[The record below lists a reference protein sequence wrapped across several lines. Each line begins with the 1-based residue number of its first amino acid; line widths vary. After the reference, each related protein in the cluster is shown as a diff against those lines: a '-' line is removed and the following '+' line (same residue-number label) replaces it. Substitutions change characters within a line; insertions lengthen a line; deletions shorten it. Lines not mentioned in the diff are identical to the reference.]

1 MFAALE
7 VAEIH
12 EALEQSRAANGEVPG
27 PPKSKGAK
35 LKGGGLGPGE
45 AKDAKAKDAN
55 AKPKKRSKGQP
66 GTQNTQSSRDWWS
79 NGWSD
84 SWNSGWWDNKSTA
97 RWQKRQAESEA
108 AQRDA

>member
-27 PPKSKGAK
+27 PPSKGAK
-35 LKGGGLGPGE
+35 LKGEGKASRQFQAP
-45 AKDAKAKDAN
+45 DAKKDS
-55 AKPKKRSKGQP
+55 KPKKKKGQGYQ
-66 GTQNTQSSRDWWS
+66 GTQGSSRDWWS

-84 SWNSGWWDNKSTA
+84 SWNSGWENKSTA
-97 RWQKRQAESEA
+97 RWQKRQTESEA
-108 AQRDA
+108 AQKDA